1 MRVNPERYQ
10 HGSIRKVPRAQGFA
24 WEFRFYI
31 TAPDGKRKLKVQRFD
46 SAKYPAERD
55 VRKAVEGQLSALLH
69 YKLEGF
75 SAERLMHFLG
85 ALGQDMEIVVKSKP
99 RSRSV
104 RIVVKAA

>member
-1 MRVNPERYQ
+1 
-10 HGSIRKVPRAQGFA
+10 
-24 WEFRFYI
+24 
-31 TAPDGKRKLKVQRFD
+31 
-46 SAKYPAERD
+46 
-55 VRKAVEGQLSALLH
+55 VEGQLSALLH